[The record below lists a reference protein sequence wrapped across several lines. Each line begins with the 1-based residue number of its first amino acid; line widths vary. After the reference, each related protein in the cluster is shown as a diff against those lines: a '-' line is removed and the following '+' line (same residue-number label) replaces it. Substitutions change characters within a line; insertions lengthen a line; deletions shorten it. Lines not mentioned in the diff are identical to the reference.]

1 MKPVRRELT
10 ERPEWATVHDQVTI
24 MPRNRSVFAIAVLA
38 AGFIAGGPAIA
49 AQYARD
55 TGEFSAQTV
64 RRPHIVIHPNRFEP
78 GPNSKRIC
86 GFWLAQ
92 EYRVS
97 GPVIVP
103 QQHCRWR

>member
-1 MKPVRRELT
+1 MSSGMMMAKT
-10 ERPEWATVHDQVTI
+10 H
-24 MPRNRSVFAIAVLA
+24 SVFLLAVLMGA
-38 AGFIAGGPAIA
+38 FFTGDPAGAVDA
-49 AQYARD
+49 ARD
-55 TGEFSAQTV
+55 TQELAALTV
-64 RRPHIVIHPNRFEP
+64 RRPHIVIHPRRFQP